1 MEKVEL
7 HVGGMAC
14 GECEAHV
21 NHAVRRLPGIKKVK
35 SSRRKKQTIVEY
47 DPAQVTADQIRAA
60 INATGYE
67 VK

>member
-7 HVGGMAC
+7 HVEGMAC

-21 NHAVRRLPGIKKVK
+21 NRAVRQLPGIKKVK
-35 SSRRKKQTIVEY
+35 SSRRKKQTVVEY
-47 DPAQVTADQIRAA
+47 DPAQVTVGQIRDAV
-60 INATGYE
+60 NATGYE